1 MSPRIPA
8 VLAVALLAVLSC
20 VSFPVTDS
28 WFSDTDSV
36 DVSVSVPDV
45 EVADLLFTVADVGSN
60 EDGSFT
66 LNPDGEYS
74 LTVSQELIL
83 TFIPDQVSTL
93 DVTVERKD
101 DSGIQSVELTDRS
114 FTAMPNEAYIIK
126 VGASKVTVT
135 GAVPT

>member
-36 DVSVSVPDV
+36 DVSVSVPDA
-45 EVADLLFTVADVGSN
+45 EVTDLLFMVADVEPN
-60 EDGSFT
+60 DDGSFT
-66 LNPDGEYS
+66 LPNGEYS
-74 LTVSQELIL
+74 LTVFQQLIL
-83 TFIPDQVSTL
+83 TFT
-93 DVTVERKD
+93 D
-101 DSGIQSVELTDRS
+101 DSGSTPEVAVEKIVDSKNQPVELTDRS
-114 FTAMPNEAYIIK
+114 FKAVPNEAYIIK

>member
-36 DVSVSVPDV
+36 DVSVSVPDA
-45 EVADLLFTVADVGSN
+45 EVADLLFTVADVKPN
-60 EDGSFT
+60 KDGSFT
-66 LNPDGEYS
+66 LDPNGEYS
-74 LTVSQELIL
+74 LTVSQQLIL
-83 TFIPDQVSTL
+83 TFT
-93 DVTVERKD
+93 D
-101 DSGIQSVELTDRS
+101 DSGSTPEVAVEKIVDSKNQPVELTDRS
-114 FTAMPNEAYIIK
+114 FKAVPNEAYIIK